1 MEGIVVCVGR
11 CACVLGRAGE
21 RQRQT
26 DRQTDR
32 QTESPVATEFVTMIF
47 VSTEWV
53 RN

>member
-1 MEGIVVCVGR
+1 MCVWRGGR
-11 CACVLGRAGE
+11 E
-21 RQRQT
+21 TET